1 MMKEAIVSKKEI
13 VVKGLISYALSEVE
27 RKYGTGKD
35 DGENPKKYHNRPH
48 SEVVLGAAR
57 MIARL
62 SLEAGKIAASDIPLV
77 EIAASYHDIQQ
88 DLGSGLNEKESARIA
103 AEEMRK
109 TGSFKEEDIQKVKRM
124 ILATNVSFE
133 NGSLRQ
139 SATDEYPTQIIADAD
154 LAHLGQEPS
163 IYWETAKNVLKELK
177 GTDTPSREDEI
188 AFTKGNLTLLENH
201 RFYTEEA
208 TRLFPHRQQNIEF
221 TQEHLKSLEARNNA

>member
-1 MMKEAIVSKKEI
+1 MRKEASVSKKEI

-88 DLGSGLNEKESARIA
+88 DLDSGLNEKESARIA

-109 TGSFKEEDIQKVKRM
+109 TGSFKEEDIQKVTEM
-124 ILATNVSFE
+124 ILATRIRFE
-133 NGSLRQ
+133 DSIIRQ
-139 SATDEYPTQIIADAD
+139 FTTEEYLTQIIADAD
-154 LAHLGQEPS
+154 LSHLGQEPS

-188 AFTKGNLTLLENH
+188 AFTKGNLTLLKNH

-208 TRLFPHRQQNIEF
+208 GRLFPHKQQNIEF
-221 TQEHLKSLEARNNA
+221 TQEHIKSLEASSNA